1 MRVRIVEIPAAFLMT
16 VLAGLWLLA
25 PVPQAAA
32 ETWKLYVNDRF
43 GTAAEYPADRF
54 HPGRPPDNSDG
65 QSFTA
70 DDGAALAI
78 FAHLNVDNDKPAHYE
93 AVLRSGSSDYSG
105 GVTYRA
111 TGSNWL
117 VLSGY
122 RGDLIFYEK
131 YIFAKGKDIDVI
143 HAMVV
148 TYRRDTKAI
157 YDPIAARMAKSLR
170 PSR

>member
-1 MRVRIVEIPAAFLMT
+1 MPARIIEFQAALLMAL
-16 VLAGLWLLA
+16 LAGLLLVS
-25 PVPQAAA
+25 PVPEAAA
-32 ETWKLYVNDRF
+32 ETWKLYVNDRY

-93 AVLRSGSSDYSG
+93 AVLRSGSSDYSD
-105 GVTYRA
+105 VTYRA
-111 TGSNWL
+111 TGNNWL
-117 VLSGY
+117 VLSGH
-122 RGDLIFYEK
+122 RGDSIFYEK
-131 YIFAKGKDIDVI
+131 YIFAKGKDLGVI
-143 HAMVV
+143 HALVV

-157 YDPIAARMAKSLR
+157 YDPIVARMAKSLR